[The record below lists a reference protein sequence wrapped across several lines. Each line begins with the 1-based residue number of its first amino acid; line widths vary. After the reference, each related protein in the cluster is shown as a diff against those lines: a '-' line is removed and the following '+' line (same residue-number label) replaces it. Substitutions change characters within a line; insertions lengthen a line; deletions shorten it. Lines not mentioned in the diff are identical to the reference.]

1 MSLPL
6 ERFFA
11 YLPNMKVM
19 ASADQLVGA
28 ARERRRRRMSRL
40 ERVVYAVSA
49 LAFIATAAVIAVFL
63 PNERSTDPLL
73 ICGLM
78 AGYAIVSRVRFEFGP
93 GYVTPEQLL
102 FVSMLLLLP
111 LPWVPVFVVG
121 GTLLAQLPDFLD
133 RSWHRDRWVGC
144 FPDSWF
150 CIGPVLVLAA
160 LAPGDPQFSDVWIYA
175 LAYAAQ
181 IFFDFTWH
189 TSSFRILDRL
199 SGKYPAPL
207 SEMWENYAGVAQFD
221 AMLTPIAVTIAI
233 VAADKPLALIA
244 LAPLVLMLE
253 TFARERKERYA
264 KAVELQRAY
273 RGTVMLLSDV
283 VEFEDPYTAD
293 HSRSVVDLVNAVA
306 DEFKVDP
313 RDRQELEFAAMLH
326 DVGKIAIPKEILN
339 KPAAL
344 TRDEFAV
351 MKRHTIEGQQMLD
364 RVGGLLGTVG
374 ELVRSCHERWD
385 GTGYPDGLKGKEI
398 PLAARIVFACDA
410 YNAMTTDRVYR
421 AAMSREEA
429 LEELVSNAGTQFDPA
444 IITAL
449 TSVIERFEPEAF
461 SAADDVRAVLAENAI
476 SARRMGAAV

>member
-1 MSLPL
+1 
-6 ERFFA
+6 
-11 YLPNMKVM
+11 
-19 ASADQLVGA
+19 
-28 ARERRRRRMSRL
+28 MSRM
-40 ERVVYAVSA
+40 ERVVYAISA
-49 LAFIATAAVIAVFL
+49 LAFIATAAVIAVTV
-63 PNERSTDPLL
+63 PDERSADPLL
-73 ICGLM
+73 VCGLM

-93 GYVTPEQLL
+93 GYVTPEHLL
-102 FVSMLLLLP
+102 FVPMLLLLP

-121 GTLLAQLPDFLD
+121 ATLLSQLPDFLD

-150 CIGPVLVLAA
+150 CIGPVLVLAFF
-160 LAPGDPQFSDVWIYA
+160 APGEAAFSDLGIYA
-175 LAYAAQ
+175 LAYVAQ
-181 IFFDFTWH
+181 IVCDVAWATA
-189 TSSFRILDRL
+189 SVRILDRL
-199 SGKYPAPL
+199 SGKYPVPV
-207 SEMWENYAGVAQFD
+207 SEIWRSYVGIAQFD

-233 VAADKPLALIA
+233 VAASEPLALLA

-306 DEFKVDP
+306 DELKVDP

-344 TRDEFAV
+344 TKDEFAV

-374 ELVRSCHERWD
+374 EIVRSCHERWD
-385 GTGYPDGLKGKEI
+385 GTGYPDGLQGEEI
-398 PLAARIVFACDA
+398 PLASRIVFACDA

-421 AAMSREEA
+421 DAMSREEA
-429 LEELVSNAGTQFDPA
+429 LAELVTNAETQFDPVVV
-444 IITAL
+444 TAL
-449 TSVIERFEPEAF
+449 TSVIERFEPQAF
-461 SAADDVRAVLAENAI
+461 TAADDVRAVLAENALTT
-476 SARRMGAAV
+476 AHRMGAAV